1 MYKNCTQV
9 TFLAKTSEKPLI
21 CLDMVFILRTEN
33 KSYYLIYFI
42 MTKQDLVAAVAASVG
57 VSKKGASEAL
67 EAVLAAITK
76 ELKKGKNVTITGFGT
91 FRISK
96 RAARTGVN
104 PRNPSQK
111 IKIPAMNVPAF
122 KAGKSLKDAVR

>member
-1 MYKNCTQV
+1 
-9 TFLAKTSEKPLI
+9 
-21 CLDMVFILRTEN
+21 
-33 KSYYLIYFI
+33 

-57 VSKKGASEAL
+57 VSKKVAGESL
-67 EAVLAAITK
+67 EAVLSAVTK
-76 ELKKGKNVTITGFGT
+76 SLKGGKNVTITGFGT
-91 FRISK
+91 FRVSH

-111 IKIPAMNVPAF
+111 IKIPAMKVPAF